1 MPQNTLNKDIIP
13 EVDWLS
19 AKINKDEILR
29 ILNKAEHEKKWVIL
43 LVVGTKPD
51 FYKQYPIIYWANKF
65 DIPLIL
71 ITTGQHHDSLL
82 SYGLT
87 EFNMDPL
94 VDLQIRG
101 NLFQKGADLF
111 YKMGNLARWF
121 HKIKPNV
128 TVLPIPHGDTLSA
141 AITASAWFLSIRQG
155 VGQNEAGLRSMAPNI
170 IRTLKSPFTP
180 DLCEEFLWKQWDD
193 EWFVIRNE
201 PYPEQWDTFVC
212 GAGASY
218 FFAPHAINV
227 EHLLRE
233 RYPGDRIIKVGNSVV
248 DAIDLHRKPEKSIF
262 DMYPL
267 LDDYDNWLRVDI
279 HRRENLG
286 PRRFLSLVKTIPKL
300 LEKGIPIIWVE
311 LNATKESLQHYGL
324 REEVLKW
331 AEKFKHFQ
339 FTPLWQS
346 YGNVLEF
353 WKSGKCLMELTDSGS
368 IQEELNELRQT
379 FCCTIRF
386 STDRPESIF
395 DAHSNLLAP
404 PYSEEILFNLVNHI
418 INSES
423 LQKSMRAAKKIYGEN
438 VGKKII
444 EHLIQEMNKNAKTFR
459 WTHQT
464 LYNLPDE
471 EDLDYL

>member
-1 MPQNTLNKDIIP
+1 MTKDDLNSDIIP
-13 EVDWLS
+13 EVDWLP
-19 AKINKDEILR
+19 AKIQREEILK
-29 ILNKAEHEKKWVIL
+29 ILNKAEQEKKWVIL

-51 FYKQYPIIYWANKF
+51 FYKQYPIIYWANKL

-87 EFNMDPL
+87 EFNMEPL
-94 VDLQIRG
+94 IDLQIRG
-101 NLFQKGADLF
+101 NLFQKGSDLF

-121 HKIKPNV
+121 RKVAPNV

-141 AITASAWFLSIRQG
+141 AITASSWFLSIRQG

-170 IRTLKSPFTP
+170 IRRIKPPFNQ
-180 DLCEEFLWKQWDD
+180 DFCKEFLTRQWDD

-212 GAGASY
+212 AAGASY
-218 FFAPHAINV
+218 FFAPHQINV

-233 RYPGDRIIKVGNSVV
+233 RYPKDRIIKVGNSVV
-248 DAIDLHRKPEKSIF
+248 DAIDLHHKPKESIF
-262 DMYPL
+262 DLYPA
-267 LDDYDNWLRVDI
+267 LDDYSNWIRIDI

-300 LEKGIPIIWVE
+300 LEKGIPIIWIE
-311 LNATKESLQHYGL
+311 LNATRESLQHYGL

-331 AEKFKHFQ
+331 AEKYKNFQ

-346 YGNVLEF
+346 YGNVIEF

-368 IQEELNELRQT
+368 IQEELNELHQT
-379 FCCTIRF
+379 FCCTVRF
-386 STDRPESIF
+386 STDRPETIF
-395 DAHSNLLAP
+395 DAHSNLLVP
-404 PYSEEILFNLVNHI
+404 PYSEELLFNLVEYI
-418 INSES
+418 MNSDS
-423 LQKSMRAAKKIYGEN
+423 LQKSMRTAKKIYGEN

-444 EHLIQEMNKNAKTFR
+444 EHLIQEMNCNAKTFR
-459 WTHQT
+459 WTHQA
-464 LYNLPDE
+464 LYDLPDE